1 MKWVSVKVFSFCWCC
16 TCRWWRCWAPLHTA
30 RSTSTGLCFDC
41 SRQTRPVP
49 GAHSAPPPAPRPC
62 VGDRYGG
69 PPSHA
74 WRRRVCWTGRQQK
87 PWLNE
92 KSLDWQCEMVHK
104 GLLNNHSKPNYI
116 FPERGQCPLSS
127 FSWLSCASTEES
139 GECSPEQV
147 VVTGIEFHHR
157 RQVSV
162 CVCVYSRKEKKA
174 TVTFVKCNSQW
185 LTFPFS
191 VSSSKTHYWHFH

>member
-104 GLLNNHSKPNYI
+104 GLLNNHSKTN
-116 FPERGQCPLSS
+116 FTS
-127 FSWLSCASTEES
+127 F
-139 GECSPEQV
+139 Q
-147 VVTGIEFHHR
+147 
-157 RQVSV
+157 
-162 CVCVYSRKEKKA
+162 KEDSA
-174 TVTFVKCNSQW
+174 
-185 LTFPFS
+185 
-191 VSSSKTHYWHFH
+191 HFHLSADFHVQALRSLGNAAQSRWSLQG